1 MRNFLEEVGRSSSD
15 EGEEERGKKEEKE
28 KGEKREEWEEEEDR
42 DMADI
47 EARIE
52 KLKDREAAEEK
63 RCVWCRVGV
72 RGRDGERVQPYFVY
86 TRPLYI
92 TGCRPLSTCRELRYL
107 RKQRRKV
114 KKRLTKDADAH
125 KEAGEITRQEHL
137 FALKVRVYM

>member
-72 RGRDGERVQPYFVY
+72 RGRERREFKHF
-86 TRPLYI
+86 
-92 TGCRPLSTCRELRYL
+92 LSTQGHCIELVVIHCL
-107 RKQRRKV
+107 
-114 KKRLTKDADAH
+114 L
-125 KEAGEITRQEHL
+125 AGN
-137 FALKVRVYM
+137 